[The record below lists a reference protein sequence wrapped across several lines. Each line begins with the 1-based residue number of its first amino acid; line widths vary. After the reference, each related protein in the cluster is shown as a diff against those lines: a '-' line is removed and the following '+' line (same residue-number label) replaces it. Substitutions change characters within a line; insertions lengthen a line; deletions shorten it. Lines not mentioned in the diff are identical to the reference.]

1 MEGLSK
7 PCISRLARTAGV
19 KSLSDDCYDTIR
31 NLIGMKL
38 NEIIGNIIIV
48 NDSHQTKT
56 IMSNDVYKALELS
69 GVLVAESN
77 ALNSSKKNIS

>member
-1 MEGLSK
+1 MDGLSK
-7 PCISRLARTAGV
+7 PCISRLARMAGA

-38 NEIIGNIIIV
+38 HEVVSNIIVV

-56 IMSNDVYKALELS
+56 IMGNDVYKALELS
-69 GVLVAESN
+69 GILVTEST
-77 ALNSSKKNIS
+77 ALNTLKKNI

>member
-1 MEGLSK
+1 MDGLSK
-7 PCISRLARTAGV
+7 PCISRLARMAGS

-38 NEIIGNIIIV
+38 NEVISNIIIV

-69 GVLVAESN
+69 GILITEST
-77 ALNSSKKNIS
+77 ALNTTKKNI

>member
-19 KSLSDDCYDTIR
+19 KSLSDDCHDTIR

-38 NEIIGNIIIV
+38 NEIIANIIIV

-56 IMSNDVYKALELS
+56 IMSSDVYKALELS
-69 GVLVAESN
+69 GILVAEST

>member
-7 PCISRLARTAGV
+7 PCISRISRMAGV

-38 NEIIGNIIIV
+38 NEIISNVIIV
-48 NDSHQTKT
+48 NDSRQVKT
-56 IMSNDVYKALELS
+56 IMSSDVYKALEMS
-69 GVLVAESN
+69 GILITESN
-77 ALNSSKKNIS
+77 CLNVSKKNI

>member
-7 PCISRLARTAGV
+7 PCISRLARMAGA

-38 NEIIGNIIIV
+38 NEVVSNIVAV
-48 NDSHQTKT
+48 NNTHQTKT

-69 GVLVAESN
+69 GVLITEST
-77 ALNSSKKNIS
+77 ALNTFKKNI

>member
-1 MEGLSK
+1 MDGLSK
-7 PCISRLARTAGV
+7 PCISRLARMAGA

-38 NEIIGNIIIV
+38 NEVVSNIVAV
-48 NDSHQTKT
+48 NNTHQTKT

-69 GVLVAESN
+69 GVLITEST
-77 ALNSSKKNIS
+77 ALNTFKKNI